1 MLADIK
7 PHLENV
13 AYRDAVPSDNAAKNA
28 FPISGNACVDIHF
41 RFFCISRKAEVCALD
56 AEGGGLLIHPALFAL
71 TSIGVFSVT

>member
-41 RFFCISRKAEVCALD
+41 RFFCIPKGRDLRARR
-56 AEGGGLLIHPALFAL
+56 
-71 TSIGVFSVT
+71 